1 MICPKCNAEL
11 PDGMKFCTNCGSNM
25 QEAVAQPVAQPT
37 QQPVQQPAAVPPVQP
52 MNPQGGYVQQAP
64 QTPVQPMNPQGG
76 YVQQAPQ
83 TPVQPMNPQ
92 GGYAPQAPQTP
103 VQPMNTQGGY
113 VPPQPVQPIYPQG
126 GYVPPMQQAPQGYTT
141 EPKKKSKKLIIIIA
155 IIVAVL
161 LIAGGIIAAILMG
174 NKDKNKNN
182 DKSSSGVQDV
192 PGTGQVIQPDEPDE
206 PSIPDT
212 PSTPDEPS
220 VPDEPSE
227 PDVPDVPVVPD
238 EPQIAEKTIMLYI
251 VGSDLETKDNA
262 AAYDFTEMVAA
273 SYSDDVKLVMQTGG
287 CRDWYFDE
295 MKDGEVQRYEI
306 RNGKIEWLEDL
317 GIQNMI
323 DENTL
328 SDFIQYSAANYPA
341 EDYILVLWDHGGGV
355 PIGFGKDENFPGDMM
370 YDFELHNAL
379 SKGGVMFETIVFD
392 CCNMCTLEVAMAI
405 KDYAKYMVAAES
417 YVAGIGLYYTS
428 WLSDVVNGAD
438 ALDYCETIVSD
449 YMDSLKPYKAV
460 GSMSIIK
467 LNKVDAIYTAYEAYL
482 NSVHQDLLNGYFAE
496 YAGARASCGLYQ
508 GTDSVDLITL
518 ASTYENQYS
527 SQLINAVVNAVSY
540 TDSDFVYGHGLAAYS
555 PGEYYFAYDWG
566 RVSLEMLSYSELIL
580 GCYDTYA
587 SLALAY
593 QGTDFVNDYAG
604 SWYNSSVVEAYVPEN
619 TQAEKT
625 KIETSIVDDKEVI
638 EVSEESWRTI
648 SSVNVGLILV
658 YEDDEQAVML
668 GDDFYT
674 ARDDYGNIL
683 VDKPEA
689 WVAIN
694 GMFACYIAVDS
705 YTDYS
710 SGEWS
715 QLGGIPAYKNGEE
728 ILMII
733 YYDNE
738 YPSGTILGYIPYDF
752 ETGDS
757 DESTYYMFKDDDVI
771 ELVLPFMNYNTDS
784 DFSYAGIGETFY
796 AKDMYVDYLPID
808 LEGQQ
813 VLTYFT
819 IYDIYGNIYETDSIL
834 LD

>member
-25 QEAVAQPVAQPT
+25 QEAVAQPVQQPVQQPAQQPV

-64 QTPVQPMNPQGG
+64 VQPMNPQGGYAPQAPQTPVQPMNPQGG
-76 YVQQAPQ
+76 YVQQA
-83 TPVQPMNPQ
+83 
-92 GGYAPQAPQTP
+92 P

-126 GYVPPMQQAPQGYTT
+126 GYVPPMQQAPQGYVT

-161 LIAGGIIAAILMG
+161 LIAGGIIAVIMIG
-174 NKDKNKNN
+174 GKDKNK
-182 DKSSSGVQDV
+182 DKSISGVQDM

-206 PSIPDT
+206 PSVPDT

-220 VPDEPSE
+220 VPDEPSK
-227 PDVPDVPVVPD
+227 PDEPDVPVVPD
-238 EPQIAEKTIMLYI
+238 EPQIAQKTIMLYI
-251 VGSDLETKDNA
+251 VGSDLETDGNA
-262 AAYDFTEMVAA
+262 AARDFTEMVAA

-287 CRDWYFDE
+287 CSDWYFDE
-295 MKDGEVQRYEI
+295 MLDGEVQRYEI

-370 YDFELHNAL
+370 YDFELRNAL

-449 YMDSLKPYKAV
+449 YMDSLEPYGAV

-467 LNKVDAIYTAYEAYL
+467 LNKIDAIYTAYEAYL

-496 YAGARASCGLYQ
+496 YAKARAACGLYQ
-508 GTDSVDLITL
+508 GTDSVDMITL

-540 TDSDFVYGHGLAAYS
+540 TESDFAYGHGLATYS
-555 PGEYYFAYDWG
+555 PSEYYFAYDYG
-566 RVSLEMLSYSELIL
+566 RVSLEMLSYSDAIL

-593 QGTDFVNDYAG
+593 QGADYINEYAG
-604 SWYNSSVVEAYVPEN
+604 SWYNASVVDAYVPEN
-619 TQAEKT
+619 TQAGET
-625 KIETSIVDDKEVI
+625 EIGTSIVDGKEVI
-638 EVSEESWRTI
+638 EVDAETWNII

-658 YEDDEQAVML
+658 YEEDKEAIML
-668 GDDFYT
+668 GDDFYL

-694 GMFACYIAVDS
+694 DTFACYIAVDS
-705 YTDYS
+705 YTDYA

-715 QLGGIPAYKNGEE
+715 QLGGIPAYRNGEE
-728 ILMII
+728 ILIVI

-757 DESTYYMFKDDDVI
+757 DESSYYMFNEDDVI
-771 ELVLPFMNYNTDS
+771 ELVYPCMNYETDTEFTYVGNG
-784 DFSYAGIGETFY
+784 DAFY

-813 VLTYFT
+813 VLTYYT
-819 IYDIYGNIYETDSIL
+819 LYDIYGNEYQTDSFL